1 MKTDFSLNRF
11 AGDAERADAVYEG
24 KLNLTAED
32 IAEVVRWVASLPGH
46 VNIDTLSIM
55 PTDQSER

>member
-1 MKTDFSLNRF
+1 M
-11 AGDAERADAVYEG
+11 RADAVYEG

-32 IAEVVRWVASLPGH
+32 IAEAVRWVASLPGH

-55 PTDQSER
+55 PTDQAER